1 MLGRDVQREIV
12 LCISHCHEGQGLRR
26 ETKAIQRLQTGAR
39 STTGPS
45 SKHGSARPV
54 ADGRSVSD
62 AYTRDRRTQPDRSSA
77 VRWIWSDGRTLWAI
91 GKSSHTENARGSGL
105 TVVVL
110 VATA

>member
-1 MLGRDVQREIV
+1 MFGRKIKGKFVLRVSNCQEGKDQR
-12 LCISHCHEGQGLRR
+12 RK
-26 ETKAIQRLQTGAR
+26 TKAIQPQQTGPR

-77 VRWIWSDGRTLWAI
+77 VRWIWSDGRERFGRLVRVVTQR
-91 GKSSHTENARGSGL
+91 TRG
-105 TVVVL
+105 
-110 VATA
+110 AAA